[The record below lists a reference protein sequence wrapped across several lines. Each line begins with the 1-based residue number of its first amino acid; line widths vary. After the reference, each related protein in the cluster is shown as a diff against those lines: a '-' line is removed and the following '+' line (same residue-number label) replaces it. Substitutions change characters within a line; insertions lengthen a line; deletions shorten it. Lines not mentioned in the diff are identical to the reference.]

1 MHQDPLQRI
10 VLARFFMRADAR
22 LAKKTLATDKIQP
35 YSEAGNRYWMVAT
48 VPIPPTEL
56 DPEVES

>member
-1 MHQDPLQRI
+1 
-10 VLARFFMRADAR
+10 LARFFMRADAR

-48 VPIPPTEL
+48 VPIAPTEL

>member
-1 MHQDPLQRI
+1 
-10 VLARFFMRADAR
+10 MRADAR

-35 YSEAGNRYWMVAT
+35 YSEAGNRYWVVAT